1 MSPAKRNKT
10 VPSFRDFVFLRVLFG
25 EHSELELAEVLSC
38 WLMVE
43 FHRVLRLESCS
54 LASKTPELKHKII
67 ICFLERTTRVTWNG
81 KLSFGALWSHL
92 SYHPLTIRPF
102 SLTLFLLRVSLLLQ
116 HPHFVS
122 CYDPQTGSF
131 ALLFKITVVLSF
143 SSIRRQS
150 RSSINWF

>member
-67 ICFLERTTRVTWNG
+67 ICFLERRTRVTWNG
-81 KLSFGALWSHL
+81 KLSFGAL
-92 SYHPLTIRPF
+92 
-102 SLTLFLLRVSLLLQ
+102 
-116 HPHFVS
+116 
-122 CYDPQTGSF
+122 
-131 ALLFKITVVLSF
+131 
-143 SSIRRQS
+143 
-150 RSSINWF
+150 